1 MNPII
6 NHQLGQAT
14 HREYEAKYGHRYM
27 GDDDSQQKAI
37 GPFHHHKLAL
47 ALSGGSVTAVIIAL
61 IALL

>member
-14 HREYEAKYGHRYM
+14 HREYEAKYGNCYK
-27 GDDDSQQKAI
+27 GNDDSQQKAT
-37 GPFHHHKLAL
+37 GPFSRHKLAL
-47 ALSGGSVTAVIIAL
+47 ALSGGSVTGIIIAL